1 MEGLTSIHLLKDRRD
16 TKIMIQAAKTTSM
29 PNNQLNTRMKQPN
42 KSHLK
47 RSSFE
52 HQSKKSG
59 SILEGPCVW
68 HRQSLGHVR

>member
-1 MEGLTSIHLLKDRRD
+1 MEDLTSIQLLKDRRG
-16 TKIMIQAAKTTSM
+16 TKIMIEAAKTTCM
-29 PNNQLNTRMKQPN
+29 PNNQLNTRLQQPN

-52 HQSKKSG
+52 HQSKKSS

-68 HRQSLGHVR
+68 HRQS